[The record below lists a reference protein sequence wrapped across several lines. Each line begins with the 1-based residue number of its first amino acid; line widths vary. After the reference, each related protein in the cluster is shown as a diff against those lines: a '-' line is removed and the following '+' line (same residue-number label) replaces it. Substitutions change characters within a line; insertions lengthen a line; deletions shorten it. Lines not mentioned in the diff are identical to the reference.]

1 MQKMH
6 KWLLPHRCFI
16 PDVSTYDHDM
26 NGWHIS
32 LYQQRDRST
41 LPAELDTQQGK
52 RLAVWQ
58 SGIGGLGWIYTLINK
73 NKAIELA
80 ADGYPSRYT
89 AQAKDILP
97 ELDGEPPE
105 ANAVWSCGPNDQ
117 LSKELNAG
125 GLKQIDLD
133 GEAAYADAVWEEES

>member
-1 MQKMH
+1 
-6 KWLLPHRCFI
+6 
-16 PDVSTYDHDM
+16 M

-32 LYQQRDRST
+32 VYQQHDAST
-41 LPAELDTQQGK
+41 SPAELDTEQGK

-58 SGIGGLGWIYTLINK
+58 SGIGGLGWIYNLINK

-97 ELDGEPPE
+97 ELAGEPPE
-105 ANAVWSCGPNDQ
+105 ANAVWSCGPTDQ
-117 LSKELNAG
+117 LS
-125 GLKQIDLD
+125 
-133 GEAAYADAVWEEES
+133 EAWSGKTVKDQKLMQSCLPEEWLIIEAWDES